1 MMLAELSEIP
11 EYHPSSSVT
20 GGNVASPRVSVLLLA
35 SSVTSSSP
43 TTLETVLLWAQFPQ
57 AANYFQNGEY
67 SSLNVGN
74 ICPGWEEPWEIM
86 VKEGGEGRTAKISPV
101 GRLDAEQGD

>member
-1 MMLAELSEIP
+1 M
-11 EYHPSSSVT
+11 
-20 GGNVASPRVSVLLLA
+20 ASPRVSVLLLA

-43 TTLETVLLWAQFPQ
+43 TTLETVLPLWAQFPQ

-74 ICPGWEEPWEIM
+74 ICPGWEEPWKIM
-86 VKEGGEGRTAKISPV
+86 MKEGGEGRTAKISPA